1 MLHIENLEM
10 RAPAAGISY
19 IDVQPVEG
27 KSTTRIYIFLFFD
40 RNVAVR
46 KTVVLD
52 VQVYH
57 RHQQA

>member
-1 MLHIENLEM
+1 M